1 LNLQINQPKISHSF
15 LIRLPFGSLLQAQTL
30 DPIDR
35 EYNMSVNHSGV
46 EAVVSAALCR
56 TISITAALR
65 LESACCCFLLKWA
78 LNSLQKVNLSDHY

>member
-1 LNLQINQPKISHSF
+1 
-15 LIRLPFGSLLQAQTL
+15 
-30 DPIDR
+30 
-35 EYNMSVNHSGV
+35 MSVNHSGV